1 MLLPEWSTAS
11 EHLRQQRYQDHCQV
25 NAIIAETVDTVQD
38 SVVEQHVPWFNLLD
52 EGLGPLDEML
62 VSRLISHWRDEVW
75 EQAVK
80 VVEAPGAKAQE
91 ALRQQVETQVLQRAG
106 LFVPASLG

>member
-1 MLLPEWSTAS
+1 MPTHQKPGPPARTGCRRIHPSREPEGSHDYDLVFALADMLLPEWSTAS

-52 EGLGPLDEML
+52 EVLGPLDEML
-62 VSRLISHWRDEVW
+62 VSRLISHWRDEV
-75 EQAVK
+75 
-80 VVEAPGAKAQE
+80 
-91 ALRQQVETQVLQRAG
+91 
-106 LFVPASLG
+106 